1 MFGLFSSK
9 EYLPTVTAVDK
20 DWVEQSFIWF
30 LEVFGFE
37 RLRQQP
43 FYAPAVQSFPY
54 DNLKDLRELQQLL
67 AQLCGYLNLNPHQID
82 VKFFDD
88 LDSKQWTVWNVPPL
102 NETEISNQVNAGNLE
117 RFTIE
122 LAKSNL
128 NHPQLLI
135 AVLAHELTRVKLL
148 EGNSLKATDP
158 DLETMTDL
166 ISIFFGFGIFVA
178 NSVLTT
184 EINWITR
191 NNYLPNEI
199 ISYANALV
207 CHVTMHNS
215 DNYTMVLNRNTNEQ
229 FRKNFEYLTKTNDT
243 ALDKFKVQECEKH
256 FLLNS
261 QVTKGFADR
270 DFEKVIEGNKKILQI
285 NPRNNYAFNNLGY
298 TLLQQK
304 KYTQAIESF
313 TKAIDLDPYWDYP
326 FNNRGYCKLQL
337 NDLENAYLDLH
348 ASFEMDPQS
357 PFNLRNMGAYY
368 LKTNDFEKAL
378 HHFEEVEKIGPETDL
393 INFYLGQAH
402 LKLGNLEKSKLY
414 FEKSIRRNEHN
425 DSMIE

>member
-43 FYAPAVQSFPY
+43 FYAPTVQSFPY
-54 DNLKDLRELQQLL
+54 YNLKDLHQLQQLL
-67 AQLCGYLNLNPHQID
+67 AQLCGYLNLNPRQID

-88 LDSKQWTVWNVPPL
+88 LDSKQWTVWNMPPL
-102 NETEISNQVNAGNLE
+102 SETQISNQVNAGNLE

-178 NSVLTT
+178 NSALTT

-207 CHVTMHNS
+207 CHVTMHNP
-215 DNYTMVLNRNTNEQ
+215 DNYKVVLNRNTNEQ
-229 FRKNFEYLTKTNDT
+229 FRKNVEYLAKTNDT
-243 ALDKFKVQECEKH
+243 ALDKFKVQECEKL

-261 QVTKGFADR
+261 QVTKGFADH
-270 DFEKVIEGNKKILQI
+270 DFEKVIEGNKRLLEI
-285 NPRNNYAFNNLGY
+285 NPNNN
-298 TLLQQK
+298 
-304 KYTQAIESF
+304 
-313 TKAIDLDPYWDYP
+313 
-326 FNNRGYCKLQL
+326 YCKLQL

-348 ASFEMDPQS
+348 ASFQMDPNS
-357 PFNLRNMGAYY
+357 PFNLRNMGVYY
-368 LKTNDFEKAL
+368 FWTNDYEKAL
-378 HHFEEVEKIGPETDL
+378 NHFEEVEKINPGTDL